1 MRLGTNV
8 ILAQPI
14 RENVTIMSLELV
26 KWNKR
31 RIPLAASFFA
41 ALMACALPASAQ
53 ALGDDLF
60 RVLDADRFMESTGS
74 SFVRSAQ
81 SKDPK
86 LLELRFEDGDAGA
99 KKALATAHG
108 IADTALTAALSRA
121 WKGGFVEK
129 GVQGTRNMLLECQR
143 STSAT
148 LTMSFMRS
156 DAQQS
161 HCFRF

>member
-1 MRLGTNV
+1 MGPNV
-8 ILAQPI
+8 VLTQPMQ
-14 RENVTIMSLELV
+14 ENVTIMSLELL
-26 KWNKR
+26 KRKKR
-31 RIPLAASFFA
+31 RTPSAASFFA
-41 ALMACALPASAQ
+41 ALMACASPASAQ
-53 ALGDDLF
+53 ASGDDLF
-60 RVLDADRFMESTGS
+60 RVLDADRLMESTGS

-86 LLELRFEDGDAGA
+86 LLELGFGDGDAGA

-108 IADTALTAALSRA
+108 TAGTALAAALSRA
-121 WKGGFVEK
+121 WKRDFVEE

-143 STSAT
+143 ATSAT
-148 LTMSFMRS
+148 LTMPFMRS